1 MPLEPQNS
9 GRLRLAA
16 GPEDFADGLDE
27 LLGPPQTRPGELHD
41 CYPGPV
47 PAGFLGAARSRGIA
61 ISLALSVVCERQLAI
76 ADLGAHEQAVE
87 YLDATARLTAPTA
100 ALARP
105 FANYARTLVAAIAGR
120 PAVDP
125 VDGPPVISM
134 RLACRLRVVGDVVRL
149 DGEAIE
155 SALWWELAAT
165 LSGST
170 VLEWAL
176 REALRNPTVY
186 GSPTAGHAAA
196 ASRTAR

>member
-1 MPLEPQNS
+1 
-9 GRLRLAA
+9 
-16 GPEDFADGLDE
+16 LDE
-27 LLGPPQTRPGELHD
+27 LIGPPQTRPGELHD
-41 CYPGPV
+41 RYSGPV
-47 PAGFLGAARSRGIA
+47 PAGFLDAARSRGIA

-76 ADLGAHEQAVE
+76 GDLGADEPSVE
-87 YLDATARLTAPTA
+87 RLDARAREMAPTA
-100 ALARP
+100 ALASP
-105 FANYARTLVAAIAGR
+105 FADYARALLAAISGR
-120 PAVDP
+120 PVGDA

-170 VLEWAL
+170 MLEWAL
-176 REALRNPTVY
+176 REAARDRAVY

-196 ASRTAR
+196 ASSTAR

>member
-1 MPLEPQNS
+1 MLLKPQKS
-9 GRLRLAA
+9 PRLRLAA
-16 GPEDFADGLDE
+16 PPEELLGGLDE

-41 CYPGPV
+41 CYPGGV
-47 PAGFLGAARSRGIA
+47 PAGFLHAARSRGIA

-76 ADLGAHEQAVE
+76 ADLAADDHAVE
-87 YLDATARLTAPTA
+87 HFDAKAREKAPTA
-100 ALARP
+100 ALASP
-105 FANYARTLVAAIAGR
+105 FANYARTLLAAISGR
-120 PAVDP
+120 PVGDA
-125 VDGPPVISM
+125 VDGPAVISM

-170 VLEWAL
+170 MLEWAL
-176 REALRNPTVY
+176 REAVRDRAVY

-196 ASRTAR
+196 ASSTPR